1 MHAIV
6 NTLHDYNRYLI
17 LAALLYVLFRSFT
30 GMTGKKPFEK
40 PDNTASLV
48 LLILSH
54 VQLLLGLIQYFFTS
68 AYTQAAFADM
78 KGAMKDSLLRY
89 FAVEH
94 FTGMLI
100 AIVLIHLGRTKSKK
114 ATSDPDK
121 HKRLFTYTAIA
132 TGIILAI
139 LGSKGIIFGNL
150 NANNL

>member
-1 MHAIV
+1 
-6 NTLHDYNRYLI
+6 
-17 LAALLYVLFRSFT
+17 
-30 GMTGKKPFEK
+30 
-40 PDNTASLV
+40 
-48 LLILSH
+48 
-54 VQLLLGLIQYFFTS
+54 
-68 AYTQAAFADM
+68 M